1 MNGEVQ
7 ITDLVISK
15 LLLQN
20 LEKST
25 EVYFYTLQQL
35 LDWTFQE
42 LLRVVE
48 IISNMST
55 QVQLI
60 LIHYIES
67 LLLNSYRLK
76 TMTEKYL
83 ELFLDSLEAVLSV
96 FGFSSSFYG
105 FKKKKTYHWWD
116 EIYQLREQDIE
127 SQTRGYKMGVY
138 RWVYFRTKQRISN
151 TMNTKYLTIVIALL
165 VHNCMCFDMGFWYL
179 SKNS

>member
-1 MNGEVQ
+1 MGLNENTLLYITQSINKLMNGEVQ

-20 LEKST
+20 IEKST
-25 EVYFYTLQQL
+25 EVYFHTLQQL
-35 LDWTFQE
+35 LDITFQE

-83 ELFLDSLEAVLSV
+83 ELLLDSLEAVLSV
-96 FGFSSSFYG
+96 FGFSSSFYE
-105 FKKKKTYHWWD
+105 FKKKKTYH
-116 EIYQLREQDIE
+116 
-127 SQTRGYKMGVY
+127 
-138 RWVYFRTKQRISN
+138 
-151 TMNTKYLTIVIALL
+151 
-165 VHNCMCFDMGFWYL
+165 
-179 SKNS
+179 

>member
-1 MNGEVQ
+1 VGLNENALLYTTRSINKLMNGEVQ

-20 LEKST
+20 IEEYRS
-25 EVYFYTLQQL
+25 YFHTLQQL

-42 LLRVVE
+42 LLLVVE

-55 QVQLI
+55 QIQII
-60 LIHYIES
+60 LSHYIES

-83 ELFLDSLEAVLSV
+83 ELLLDSLEAVLSV
-96 FGFSSSFYG
+96 FGFSSSFYE

-151 TMNTKYLTIVIALL
+151 TMNTRYLTIVIAL
-165 VHNCMCFDMGFWYL
+165 
-179 SKNS
+179 